1 MTVYD
6 VYNNGT
12 KIETYGYI
20 HPDDMFGDY
29 FGHIVEYRGSLYEVV
44 TDRNGVL
51 LDPMGTPIEIAP
63 SIQTILEH
71 IEKTKDEMPDVKT
84 SYDYGLND
92 KHDEADLRI
101 IDGEIYY
108 NGHMIKKIDDN

>member
-29 FGHIVEYRGSLYEVV
+29 FGHIVEYRESLYEIV

-63 SIQTILEH
+63 NMQIIIDH
-71 IEKTKDEMPDVKT
+71 IEQTKDDMPEINQV
-84 SYDYGLND
+84 YDYGLTDD
-92 KHDEADLRI
+92 KPNSDLI
-101 IDGEIYY
+101 IEDGKIYY
-108 NGHMIKKIDDN
+108 KGNLIEIKDDN